1 MINGLKIRQSG
12 RVVFDSTLA
21 VGGVCLGIF
30 AVTGVASVY
39 SFPSFPTG
47 HTPIVVFSDG
57 AVRSTWQY
65 DETMGYP
72 RFTFPATAVAP
83 NTRSSAG
90 IYLK

>member
-1 MINGLKIRQSG
+1 MTTGLKIRKSG

-21 VGGVCLGIF
+21 VGGVCLGIV
-30 AVTGVASVY
+30 AITGAASVY
-39 SFPSFPTG
+39 SFPAFSTG
-47 HTPIVVFSDG
+47 HTPIVLFSDG

-65 DETMGYP
+65 DEVMGYP

-83 NTRSSAG
+83 NTRTSAG